1 MQQVKSEEV
10 IRQYIDRIKAVNP
23 FLNAVGEDRFED
35 AIKEAVKA
43 DKMCSDMSLIH
54 LVKNYPLL
62 GVPFTVKESCGL
74 KGLPQYAGSVSRFAK
89 GFRAQKDGVVVER
102 LRAAGAIPLLV
113 SNTPE
118 FCMSWESYNHVN
130 GRVLNP
136 YHSGRTSGGSSGGEG
151 ALLGCGASLFGVGSG
166 NGDIYNSLTG
176 RS

>member
-1 MQQVKSEEV
+1 MQVKSEDV
-10 IRQYIDRIKAVNP
+10 VRQYIERIKEVNH

-35 AIKEAVKA
+35 AIKEAIKA
-43 DKMCSDMSLIH
+43 DKMCLDMSLIH

-74 KGLPQYAGSVSRFAK
+74 KGLPQYSGSIARFEK
-89 GFRAQKDGVVVER
+89 GIRAEKDCVVVEK

-118 FCMSWESYNHVN
+118 FCMSWECYNHIN
-130 GRVLNP
+130 GRVMNP
-136 YHSGRTSGGSSGGEG
+136 YDSGRTSGGSSGGEG

-166 NGDIYNSLTG
+166 
-176 RS
+176 